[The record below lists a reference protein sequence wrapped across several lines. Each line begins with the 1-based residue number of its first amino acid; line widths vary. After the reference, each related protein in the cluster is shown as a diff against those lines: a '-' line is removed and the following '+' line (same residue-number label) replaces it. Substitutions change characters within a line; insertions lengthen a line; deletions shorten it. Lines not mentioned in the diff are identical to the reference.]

1 MVRLFESMSIVDLFM
16 VTCQRISFSKPI
28 FDGLTYGGLM
38 KSDREFKLYLF
49 FNVSRRNLLIASNT
63 AIGKVKTVLTLLYRL
78 HNVSESNR
86 VDSTKGS
93 HISHLG

>member
-38 KSDREFKLYLF
+38 KSDHLF
-49 FNVSRRNLLIASNT
+49 SLMTKWHISIVNLSYICFLMFQGEILLIASNT
-63 AIGKVKTVLTLLYRL
+63 AIGKLKQC
-78 HNVSESNR
+78 
-86 VDSTKGS
+86 
-93 HISHLG
+93 